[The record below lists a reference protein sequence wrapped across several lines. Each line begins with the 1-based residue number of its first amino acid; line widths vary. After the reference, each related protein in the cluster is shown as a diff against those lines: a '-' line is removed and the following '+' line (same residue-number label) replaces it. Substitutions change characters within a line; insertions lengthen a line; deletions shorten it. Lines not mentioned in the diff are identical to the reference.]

1 MLVLNYLIPALD
13 FQGWHALIRDQEYQL
28 ENPPKELHLVMDI
41 TRLNQT
47 DIDWIRYHCVHIIPE
62 LKILLKKHNEK
73 VKEYRKTLN
82 KALPKEDIKLMKKAP
97 RINNEVS

>member
-1 MLVLNYLIPALD
+1 MIVLNYLIPPLN
-13 FQGWHALIRDQEYQL
+13 FQEWHSFIQDQNYKLEY
-28 ENPPKELHLVMDI
+28 PPKELHLVMDI

-62 LKILLKKHNEK
+62 LKVMLKKHNDK
-73 VKEYRKTLN
+73 AKEYRKTLN
-82 KALPKEDIKLMKKAP
+82 KALPKEDIKLMKKVP